1 MRPINAYGPRLPG
14 DDYGQVVSIFLTQ
27 CLKERPITLHGDGS
41 QSRSFTYVGDV
52 VEALVAASELD
63 EGLDES
69 RLSGASFNISSAEE
83 VTIREL
89 AELVLEVSGSSSEIV
104 SVKGHPG
111 DSVRRTADVS
121 AAESALGWKP
131 TVDLRSGLE
140 RTWGW
145 LQEGV

>member
-1 MRPINAYGPRLPG
+1 
-14 DDYGQVVSIFLTQ
+14 
-27 CLKERPITLHGDGS
+27 
-41 QSRSFTYVGDV
+41 
-52 VEALVAASELD
+52 LVAASELD